1 MPGAVKETPHA
12 MAIWKGIERKKEGL
26 VADPSG
32 EGETSRED
40 AILEVEERKIRD
52 LGGSVAIGVK
62 LVFISF
68 MGLSVQ

>member
-1 MPGAVKETPHA
+1 

-26 VADPSG
+26 DGDPASG

-52 LGGSVAIGVK
+52 LGVIVVIGVK
-62 LVFISF
+62 LVFIYS

>member
-26 VADPSG
+26 DDDPSSG

-40 AILEVEERKIRD
+40 AILIVEERKI
-52 LGGSVAIGVK
+52 GGLGVK
-62 LVFISF
+62 W
-68 MGLSVQ
+68 LSG